1 MNWRL
6 RIKNKTVLAALV
18 SALVTFVYTVLA
30 TLEIVPSIQQDQIIG
45 IFGIIL
51 NLLTTLGVLVDPT
64 TEGVQDSSRAMN
76 YEEPKKSYR

>member
-45 IFGIIL
+45 SFGIIL